1 MTRYA
6 YILIYPSPRRY
17 TPRTASTRDA
27 SMARVTTDGQDDAF
41 RLLEERLAT
50 ISDVYSAAS
59 VLAWDR
65 QTYMPEGGVRGR
77 AEQLASLARLA
88 HEMLVSPETG
98 ALIDGAGEREPG
110 SDEAALLRL
119 ARREHGRASKVPA
132 RLVAE
137 TSRATALAER
147 AWIHARE
154 ESDWPL
160 FAPHMER
167 VLALKQ
173 EEANYLD
180 GDHPYDAMLDRYDPG
195 ANTKRLRVMFDE
207 LKAGIVPLVR
217 DVSAMLGED
226 RTAPLRGEFDE
237 ALQENFGRDV
247 ISSFGYDW
255 SRGRQD
261 RAVHPFCINFG
272 GPGDVRFT
280 TRFDPGLLS
289 VALFATCHESGHAL
303 YEQGVDPSYSRTPLA
318 GGVSMGVHE
327 SQSRL
332 WENLV
337 ARSCPFWSHFHPRL
351 QKIFPRAIGAVDLE
365 ALYRAVNAVS
375 PSEIRTEADELT
387 YDLHVL
393 LRFELEV
400 ALFEQDLTVADLPE
414 AWNAKMEEYL
424 GIVPENDAVGVLQD
438 THWAIGYFGYFPAYT
453 VGNVLSVQLFEAAV
467 EERPEILPEMERG
480 EFGALL
486 GWLRENIHCHGKKYE
501 PDDLIERATGRP
513 PHTGPYLR
521 YLETKF
527 GELYSLK

>member
-1 MTRYA
+1 MTNDTFGP
-6 YILIYPSPRRY
+6 LKK
-17 TPRTASTRDA
+17 
-27 SMARVTTDGQDDAF
+27 
-41 RLLEERLAT
+41 RLAT

-98 ALIDGAGEREPG
+98 ELLDGAGEREPG
-110 SDEAALLRL
+110 SDEAAFMRL
-119 ARREHGRASKVPA
+119 ARREHGRAIRLPA

-137 TSRATALAER
+137 TSRATALAEQ
-147 AWIHARE
+147 AWIHARNK
-154 ESDWPL
+154 SDWSL
-160 FAPHMER
+160 FAPHMES
-167 VLALKQ
+167 VLALKR
-173 EEANYLD
+173 EEAHYLD
-180 GDHPYDAMLDRYDPG
+180 REHPYDAMLDRYDPG
-195 ANTKRLRVMFDE
+195 ASTKRLQRMFDE

-217 DVSAMLGED
+217 NVSSRLGED
-226 RTAPLRGEFDE
+226 RSAPLRGEFDE
-237 ALQENFGRDV
+237 DSQDDFGRDV

-272 GPGDVRFT
+272 GPGDVRIT
-280 TRFDPGLLS
+280 TRLDPGLLS
-289 VALFATCHESGHAL
+289 VALFATCHEAGHAL
-303 YEQGVDPSYSRTPLA
+303 YEQGVDPKYSRTPLS

-337 ARSCPFWSHFHPRL
+337 ARSRPFWSHFHPRL
-351 QKIFPRAIGAVDLE
+351 RETFPSVPDDLE
-365 ALYRAVNAVS
+365 TMYRAVNAVR

-400 ALFEQDLTVADLPE
+400 ALFEQDLSVSDLPE

-424 GIVPENDAVGVLQD
+424 GIVPENDALGVLQD

-467 EERPEILPEMERG
+467 EKRPEILPEMERG
-480 EFGALL
+480 EFGTLL
-486 GWLRENIHCHGKKYE
+486 GWLRENVHRHGKKYE
-501 PDDLIERATGRP
+501 PDALIERATGRP
-513 PHTGPYLR
+513 PDTGPYLR
-521 YLETKF
+521 YLKTKF
-527 GELYSLK
+527 GELYGLK

>member
-1 MTRYA
+1 
-6 YILIYPSPRRY
+6 
-17 TPRTASTRDA
+17 
-27 SMARVTTDGQDDAF
+27 MAHVISARPDDNFQA
-41 RLLEERLAT
+41 LGERLAT
-50 ISDVYSAAS
+50 IGDVYSAAS
-59 VLAWDR
+59 VLVWDR
-65 QTYMPEGGVRGR
+65 QTYMPEGGVRSR

-88 HEMLVSPETG
+88 HEMLVSSETG
-98 ALIDGAGEREPG
+98 ELLERAGEREPG

-119 ARREHGRASKVPA
+119 ARREHGRASRLPA

-137 TSRATALAER
+137 TSRATALAEP
-147 AWIHARE
+147 AWIQARE
-154 ESDWPL
+154 SSDWSL

-173 EEANYLD
+173 EEASHLD
-180 GDHPYDAMLDRYDPG
+180 GEHLYDAMLDRYDPG
-195 ANTKRLRVMFDE
+195 ASTQRLRGMFE
-207 LKAGIVPLVR
+207 ALKSGIVPLVR
-217 DVSAMLGED
+217 DVSARLGED

-237 ALQENFGRDV
+237 VTQEKFGRNV

-272 GPGDVRFT
+272 GPGDVRIT
-280 TRFDPGLLS
+280 TRVDQGLLS
-289 VALFATCHESGHAL
+289 VGLFATCHEAGHAL
-303 YEQGVDPSYSRTPLA
+303 YEQGVDPACSRTPLA

-332 WENLV
+332 WDNLV
-337 ARSCPFWSHFHPRL
+337 ARSRPFWSHFHSKLRAV
-351 QKIFPRAIGAVDLE
+351 FPGVPGDVE
-365 ALYRAVNAVS
+365 TLYRAVNAVK

-400 ALFEQDLTVADLPE
+400 DLFEAGLAVADLPE
-414 AWNAKMEEYL
+414 AWNTKMDEYL
-424 GIVPENDAVGVLQD
+424 GLIPENHALGVLQD

-467 EERPEILPEMERG
+467 EERPEILPEMEGG
-480 EFGALL
+480 EFGTRL
-486 GWLRENIHCHGKKYE
+486 GWLRQNVHRHGKKYE
-501 PDDLIERATGRP
+501 PDDLIEHATGSP
-513 PHTGPYLR
+513 PDTAPYLH

>member
-1 MTRYA
+1 
-6 YILIYPSPRRY
+6 
-17 TPRTASTRDA
+17 
-27 SMARVTTDGQDDAF
+27 MARVTTAGTNENL
-41 RLLEERLAT
+41 RLLEDRLAT

-65 QTYMPEGGVRGR
+65 QTYMPEGGVRAR

-98 ALIDGAGEREPG
+98 ALLDGAGEREPG

-119 ARREHGRASKVPA
+119 ARREHVRASRLPA

-137 TSRATALAER
+137 TSRATALAEQ

-154 ESDWPL
+154 ESDWSM
-160 FAPHMER
+160 FAPHMKR

-180 GDHPYDAMLDRYDPG
+180 AEHPYDAMLDRYDPG
-195 ANTKRLRVMFDE
+195 ASTKRLRRMFDE

-217 DVSAMLGED
+217 DVSARLGED
-226 RTAPLRGEFDE
+226 RTAPLRGKFDE
-237 ALQENFGRDV
+237 DTQENFGRGV

-272 GPGDVRFT
+272 GPGDVRIT
-280 TRFDPGLLS
+280 TRFDHELLS
-289 VALFATCHESGHAL
+289 VALFASCHEAGHAI

-337 ARSCPFWSHFHPRL
+337 ARSRPFWSHFHPNLR
-351 QKIFPRAIGAVDLE
+351 GAFALGDVDME
-365 ALYRAVNAVS
+365 TLYRAVNAVS

-400 ALFEQDLTVADLPE
+400 ALFEQDVSVSDLPE

-424 GIVPENDAVGVLQD
+424 GIVPENDALGVLQD
-438 THWAIGYFGYFPAYT
+438 THWAIGYFGYFPAYS

-467 EERPEILPEMERG
+467 EKRPEILSEMERG

-486 GWLRENIHCHGKKYE
+486 GWLRENVHRHGKKYA
-501 PDDLIERATGRP
+501 PDDLILRATGRP
-513 PHTGPYLR
+513 PDTGPYLR
-521 YLETKF
+521 YLRTKF
-527 GELYSLK
+527 GELYGLK

>member
-1 MTRYA
+1 
-6 YILIYPSPRRY
+6 
-17 TPRTASTRDA
+17 
-27 SMARVTTDGQDDAF
+27 MARVPTDVINGDLGQL
-41 RLLEERLAT
+41 RIRLAT
-50 ISDVYSAAS
+50 IGDLRSAAS

-98 ALIDGAGEREPG
+98 ELLERAGERQPG

-119 ARREHGRASKVPA
+119 ARREYDRASTLPA

-137 TSRATALAER
+137 TSRATALAEP
-147 AWIHARE
+147 AWIQARQN
-154 ESDWPL
+154 SDWSL

-173 EEANYLD
+173 EEASYLVD
-180 GDHPYDAMLDRYDPG
+180 EHPYDAMLDRYDPG
-195 ANTKRLRVMFDE
+195 ASTKQLRGIFDA
-207 LKAGIVPLVR
+207 LKSGIVPLVR
-217 DVSAMLGED
+217 DVGASLGED
-226 RTAPLRGEFDE
+226 RTAPLRGYFDE
-237 ALQENFGRDV
+237 ATQEEFGRDV

-261 RAVHPFCINFG
+261 RAAHPFCINFG
-272 GPGDVRFT
+272 GPGDVRIT
-280 TRFDPGLLS
+280 TRFDPGLIS
-289 VALFATCHESGHAL
+289 VGLFATCHEAGHAL
-303 YEQGVDPSYSRTPLA
+303 YEQGIDPAYSRTPLA

-337 ARSCPFWSHFHPRL
+337 ARSRPFWTYFHQELRDA
-351 QKIFPRAIGAVDLE
+351 FPGILDGVDLE
-365 ALYRAVNAVS
+365 TIYRAVNAVR

-400 ALFEQDLTVADLPE
+400 DLFEDGLAASDLPE

-424 GIVPENDAVGVLQD
+424 GIIPKNHALGVLQD
-438 THWAIGYFGYFPAYT
+438 THWADGYFGYFPSYAF
-453 VGNVLSVQLFEAAV
+453 GNVLSVQLFEAAV
-467 EERPEILPEMERG
+467 DERPEILPEMEVG
-480 EFGALL
+480 EFGSLL
-486 GWLRENIHCHGKKYE
+486 GWLRYNVYRHGKKYE
-501 PDDLIERATGRP
+501 PDDLIQRSTGRP
-513 PHTGPYLR
+513 PETAPYLR
-521 YLETKF
+521 YLSTKF
-527 GELYSLK
+527 AEL

>member
-1 MTRYA
+1 MA
-6 YILIYPSPRRY
+6 HVI
-17 TPRTASTRDA
+17 TARPDETFQA
-27 SMARVTTDGQDDAF
+27 
-41 RLLEERLAT
+41 LEERLAT
-50 ISDVYSAAS
+50 ISDVYCAGS

-98 ALIDGAGEREPG
+98 ELLEGAGEREPG

-119 ARREHGRASKVPA
+119 ARREYGRASRLPA
-132 RLVAE
+132 SLVAE
-137 TSRATALAER
+137 TSRATALAEP
-147 AWIHARE
+147 AWIQARE
-154 ESDWPL
+154 SSDWSL
-160 FAPHMER
+160 FTPHMER
-167 VLALKQ
+167 VLKLKQ
-173 EEANYLD
+173 EEASHLD
-180 GDHPYDAMLDRYDPG
+180 GEHPYDAMLDRYDPG
-195 ANTKRLRVMFDE
+195 ARTERLRVMFSA
-207 LKAGIVPLVR
+207 LKSGIVPLVR
-217 DVSAMLGED
+217 DVSTSLAED
-226 RTAPLRGEFDE
+226 RTASLRGEFDE
-237 ALQENFGRDV
+237 TSQEAFGRDV

-272 GPGDVRFT
+272 GPGDVRIT

-289 VALFATCHESGHAL
+289 FGLFASCHEAGHAL

-337 ARSCPFWSHFHPRL
+337 ARSRPFWSHFLPRL
-351 QKIFPRAIGAVDLE
+351 KAAFPGIPGEVE
-365 ALYRAVNAVS
+365 TLYRAVNAVR

-400 ALFEQDLTVADLPE
+400 DLFEDRLTVADLPE
-414 AWNAKMEEYL
+414 AWNAKMDEYL
-424 GIVPENDAVGVLQD
+424 GIVPGNDALGVLQD

-467 EERPEILPEMERG
+467 EERPWILPEMERG
-480 EFGALL
+480 EFGTLL
-486 GWLRENIHCHGKKYE
+486 GWLRQNVHRHGKKYE
-501 PDDLIERATGRP
+501 PDHLIKLATGSP
-513 PHTGPYLR
+513 LDTAPYLR
-521 YLETKF
+521 YLRDKF
-527 GELYSLK
+527 SELYGLA